1 MVKAKLRFNFE
12 REVEKLDDDFFDSA
26 IACLQM
32 MRCMHNQGVSPE
44 SIIIGSY
51 SKEVYGYIDV
61 TELDTEPAS
70 EE

>member
-1 MVKAKLRFNFE
+1 MEKVKLHFSIE
-12 REVEKLDDDFFDSA
+12 QTIEQLDAAFFDRA
-26 IACLQM
+26 VECIAA
-32 MRCMHNQGVSPE
+32 MHHLWQQGISPE

-61 TELDTEPAS
+61 TPLPS

>member
-1 MVKAKLRFNFE
+1 MEKVKLHFSIE
-12 REVEKLDDDFFDSA
+12 QTLEQLDDALFDRA
-26 IACLQM
+26 VECIGA
-32 MRCMHNQGVSPE
+32 MHRLWQQGISPE

-61 TELDTEPAS
+61 TPLSP